1 MEEDMEEYKPRDLS
15 RYKLPSET
23 GKPAEEHVFRKPE
36 DLASREES
44 VSTREI
50 VEGHLK
56 ERARRAVRRK
66 WGGRGLVILG
76 AVITLGSCPPYAFS
90 LIGAQTIIIGLAMI
104 AGGSALLAW
113 RPRLKDT
120 NEALI
125 VAMKYGNS
133 LTATRLA
140 LELDVSFEKAEKII
154 RELVRSGVA
163 EIDMEQKDPDQ
174 GLTYKI
180 KGL

>member
-1 MEEDMEEYKPRDLS
+1 MEEYKPPDFKQYERPSVQDRPLRGDFGQEHEVAGTTQRRD
-15 RYKLPSET
+15 
-23 GKPAEEHVFRKPE
+23 
-36 DLASREES
+36 

-50 VEGHLK
+50 IEVHLK
-56 ERARRAVRRK
+56 ERSRRAVRRK

-76 AVITLGSCPPYAFS
+76 VIITLSSCPPYAFS
-90 LIGAQTIIIGLAMI
+90 LIGPQTILIGLGMI

-140 LELDVSFEKAEKII
+140 LELDVSFEKAERII
-154 RELVRSGVA
+154 RELVRSGIA
-163 EIDMEQKDPDQ
+163 EIDLDQKDPDL
-174 GLTYKI
+174 GITYKI

>member
-1 MEEDMEEYKPRDLS
+1 M
-15 RYKLPSET
+15 
-23 GKPAEEHVFRKPE
+23 
-36 DLASREES
+36 
-44 VSTREI
+44 
-50 VEGHLK
+50 
-56 ERARRAVRRK
+56 
-66 WGGRGLVILG
+66 
-76 AVITLGSCPPYAFS
+76 
-90 LIGAQTIIIGLAMI
+90 IGLAMI

-120 NEALI
+120 NEALL

-154 RELVRSGVA
+154 RELVRSGIA
-163 EIDMEQKDPDQ
+163 EIDLDQKDPDQ
-174 GLTYKI
+174 GITYKI

>member
-1 MEEDMEEYKPRDLS
+1 MDEYKPHDL
-15 RYKLPSET
+15 RRFEGPSEK
-23 GKPAEEHVFRKPE
+23 GEIPEERVFRKPQ
-36 DLASREES
+36 DSAFNQRTA
-44 VSTREI
+44 STREI
-50 VEGHLK
+50 IEGQLK

-76 AVITLGSCPPYAFS
+76 AAITLGSCPPYAFS
-90 LIGAQTIIIGLAMI
+90 LIGPQTIMIGLAMI

-113 RPRLKDT
+113 RPRLKNT
-120 NEALI
+120 NEALL

-163 EIDMEQKDPDQ
+163 EIDLDQKDADQ
-174 GLTYKI
+174 GITYKI

>member
-1 MEEDMEEYKPRDLS
+1 MS
-15 RYKLPSET
+15 GPSFRT
-23 GKPAEEHVFRKPE
+23 GPSAEES
-36 DLASREES
+36 LRETQT
-44 VSTREI
+44 VTATRQRTASTREI

-56 ERARRAVRRK
+56 ERARIATRRK

-90 LIGAQTIIIGLAMI
+90 LIGPQTIMMGLAMI

-120 NEALI
+120 NEALL

-163 EIDMEQKDPDQ
+163 EIDLDQKDPDQ
-174 GLTYKI
+174 GITYKI

>member
-1 MEEDMEEYKPRDLS
+1 MEDYKPRDLS
-15 RYKLPSET
+15 QYKLPSET
-23 GKPAEEHVFRKPE
+23 EKRVEDRVFRKPE
-36 DLASREES
+36 DLTSQEKS
-44 VSTREI
+44 ISTRQI
-50 VEGHLK
+50 VEDHLK
-56 ERARRAVRRK
+56 ERARRVARRK

-76 AVITLGSCPPYAFS
+76 AIMTLGSCPMYAFS
-90 LIGAQTIIIGLAMI
+90 LIGPQTIMIGLGLI

-154 RELVRSGVA
+154 QELVRSGVA
-163 EIDMEQKDPDQ
+163 EIDLDQKDPDQ
-174 GLTYKI
+174 GITYKV

>member
-1 MEEDMEEYKPRDLS
+1 MEDYKPRDLK
-15 RYKLPSET
+15 RYELPSEM
-23 GKPAEEHVFRKPE
+23 GKPAGESVFQKSE
-36 DLASREES
+36 DLASREKS

-50 VEGHLK
+50 IEGHLK
-56 ERARRAVRRK
+56 ERARRAGRRK

-76 AVITLGSCPPYAFS
+76 AIMILGSCPLYAVS
-90 LIGAQTIIIGLAMI
+90 LIGPQTIMIGLGMI

-120 NEALI
+120 NEALL

-163 EIDMEQKDPDQ
+163 EIDLDQKDPDQ
-174 GLTYKI
+174 GIIYKV

>member
-1 MEEDMEEYKPRDLS
+1 MEEYKPSDRKQYERPELQD
-15 RYKLPSET
+15 RPA
-23 GKPAEEHVFRKPE
+23 AEETP
-36 DLASREES
+36 RETQI
-44 VSTREI
+44 VTATTQRTASTREI

-56 ERARRAVRRK
+56 ERARRATRRK

-76 AVITLGSCPPYAFS
+76 AAITLGSCPPYAFS
-90 LIGAQTIIIGLAMI
+90 LIGPQTIMIGLAMI

-113 RPRLKDT
+113 RPKLKHT
-120 NEALI
+120 NEALL

-140 LELDVSFEKAEKII
+140 LEMDVSFEKAEKIM

-163 EIDMEQKDPDQ
+163 EIDLDQKDLDQ
-174 GLTYKI
+174 GITYKI

>member
-1 MEEDMEEYKPRDLS
+1 MEEYKPHDL
-15 RYKLPSET
+15 RRHEQPSE
-23 GKPAEEHVFRKPE
+23 KAEIPEEHVFRKPQ
-36 DLASREES
+36 DFATNQRTA
-44 VSTREI
+44 STREI

-56 ERARRAVRRK
+56 ERSRKATRRK
-66 WGGRGLVILG
+66 WGGRGLLILG

-90 LIGAQTIIIGLAMI
+90 LIGPQTIMIGLAMI

-120 NEALI
+120 NEALL

-133 LTATRLA
+133 LTAARLA
-140 LELDVSFEKAEKII
+140 LEMDVSFEKAEKII

-163 EIDMEQKDPDQ
+163 EIDLDQKDLDQ
-174 GLTYKI
+174 GITYRV

>member
-1 MEEDMEEYKPRDLS
+1 MDEYKPHDLR
-15 RYKLPSET
+15 RYERPSE
-23 GKPAEEHVFRKPE
+23 KEEIPEEYVFRKPQ
-36 DLASREES
+36 DLSTNQRTA
-44 VSTREI
+44 STREI
-50 VEGHLK
+50 IEGHLK
-56 ERARRAVRRK
+56 ERARKSTRGR

-90 LIGAQTIIIGLAMI
+90 LIGPQTIIIGLAMI

-120 NEALI
+120 NEALL

-133 LTATRLA
+133 LTAARLA
-140 LELDVSFEKAEKII
+140 LELDVSFEKSEKII
-154 RELVRSGVA
+154 QELVRSGVA
-163 EIDMEQKDPDQ
+163 EIDLDQRDPDQ
-174 GLTYKI
+174 GISYKI

>member
-1 MEEDMEEYKPRDLS
+1 MEEYKPPDLKQYERPIIQDRPIQSDS
-15 RYKLPSET
+15 RQEPQTDAATRLRTP
-23 GKPAEEHVFRKPE
+23 
-36 DLASREES
+36 
-44 VSTREI
+44 STREI

-66 WGGRGLVILG
+66 WGGRGLAILG
-76 AVITLGSCPPYAFS
+76 AIMILGSCPLYAFS
-90 LIGAQTIIIGLAMI
+90 LIGPQTIMIGLAMI

-120 NEALI
+120 NEALL

-163 EIDMEQKDPDQ
+163 EIDLDQKDPDQ
-174 GLTYKI
+174 GITYKV

>member
-1 MEEDMEEYKPRDLS
+1 MEEYKSHDLKQYERS
-15 RYKLPSET
+15 
-23 GKPAEEHVFRKPE
+23 AEKGESPEGHVFQKPE
-36 DLASREES
+36 GLAARQRT

-50 VEGHLK
+50 IDGHVK
-56 ERARRAVRRK
+56 ERARKATRRK
-66 WGGRGLVILG
+66 WGGRGLLIFG

-90 LIGAQTIIIGLAMI
+90 LIGPQTIMIGLAMI

-120 NEALI
+120 NEALL

-133 LTATRLA
+133 LTAARLA
-140 LELDVSFEKAEKII
+140 LEMDVSFEKAEKII

-163 EIDMEQKDPDQ
+163 EIDMDQKDLDQ
-174 GLTYKI
+174 GITYKI

>member
-1 MEEDMEEYKPRDLS
+1 MEEYKPRDLS
-15 RYKLPSET
+15 RYKLTSEVE
-23 GKPAEEHVFRKPE
+23 KSAEERVFQKPQ
-36 DLASREES
+36 DLATNQRTASAG
-44 VSTREI
+44 EI

-56 ERARRAVRRK
+56 ERARKATRRK

-76 AVITLGSCPPYAFS
+76 AVITLASCPPYAFS
-90 LIGAQTIIIGLAMI
+90 LIGPQTIMIGLAMI

-120 NEALI
+120 NEALL

-140 LELDVSFEKAEKII
+140 LEMDVSFEKAEKII

-163 EIDMEQKDPDQ
+163 EIDLDQNDLDQ
-174 GLTYKI
+174 GITYKV

>member
-1 MEEDMEEYKPRDLS
+1 MEDYKPRDLS
-15 RYKLPSET
+15 RYKLPSEI
-23 GKPAEEHVFRKPE
+23 GKSAEEHVFQKPQE
-36 DLASREES
+36 LATNQRTA
-44 VSTREI
+44 STTEI

-56 ERARRAVRRK
+56 ERARRATRRK

-90 LIGAQTIIIGLAMI
+90 LIGPQTIMIGLAMI

-113 RPRLKDT
+113 RPKLKHT
-120 NEALI
+120 NEALL

-154 RELVRSGVA
+154 RELVRSGIA
-163 EIDMEQKDPDQ
+163 EIDLDQKDPDQ
-174 GLTYKI
+174 GITYKI

>member
-1 MEEDMEEYKPRDLS
+1 MEEYKPDDLR
-15 RYKLPSET
+15 RYER
-23 GKPAEEHVFRKPE
+23 PAEKGGSPEEHVFRKPQ
-36 DLASREES
+36 DLDTPQKG
-44 VSTREI
+44 VGTREI

-56 ERARRAVRRK
+56 ERARKATHRK
-66 WGGRGLVILG
+66 WSGRGLVILG

-90 LIGAQTIIIGLAMI
+90 LIGPQTIMIGLVMI

-120 NEALI
+120 NEAVL

-163 EIDMEQKDPDQ
+163 EIDMDQKDLDQ
-174 GLTYKI
+174 GITYKI

>member
-1 MEEDMEEYKPRDLS
+1 MEEYKPHDLR
-15 RYKLPSET
+15 RYEQPSE
-23 GKPAEEHVFRKPE
+23 KREIPEEHVFRKPQ
-36 DLASREES
+36 DLATNQRTA
-44 VSTREI
+44 STREI
-50 VEGHLK
+50 VEGHQK
-56 ERARRAVRRK
+56 ERARKTTRRK

-90 LIGAQTIIIGLAMI
+90 LIGPQTIMIGLAMI

-120 NEALI
+120 NEALL

-154 RELVRSGVA
+154 RELVRSGIA
-163 EIDMEQKDPDQ
+163 EIDLDQKDPDQ
-174 GLTYKI
+174 GITYKI

>member
-1 MEEDMEEYKPRDLS
+1 MEEYKPSD
-15 RYKLPSET
+15 
-23 GKPAEEHVFRKPE
+23 RKQYERPE
-36 DLASREES
+36 LQDRPISGRNSRETPNRHRHQQRTA
-44 VSTREI
+44 STREI

-90 LIGAQTIIIGLAMI
+90 LIGPQTIMIGLAMI

-120 NEALI
+120 NEALL

-163 EIDMEQKDPDQ
+163 EIDLDQKDPDQ
-174 GLTYKI
+174 GITYKI